1 MLSAANILF
10 VTLLLDCSKPR
21 DATRATLSTPP
32 SSSTQTTA
40 SAPTQRYSARGTV
53 RSIDVDKSLLWI
65 AHEDIPGYMK
75 AMTMP
80 FVASAALRADL
91 RQGDRVEFSFHDDGN
106 GSLIIDTLVK
116 RA

>member
-1 MLSAANILF
+1 MLSAAKILLL
-10 VTLLLDCSKPR
+10 TLLLDCSKPR
-21 DATRATLSTPP
+21 DATRATSSTPP
-32 SSSTQTTA
+32 SSSAQTTA
-40 SAPTQRYSARGTV
+40 TAPTQRYSARGTV
-53 RSIDVDKSLLWI
+53 RSIDADKSLLWI

-91 RQGDRVEFSFHDDGN
+91 HPGDRVEFSFHDDGN
-106 GSLIIDTLVK
+106 GTLIIDTLVK